1 MTSGRGRYPD
11 EIAGRDSRQMATMAA
26 PESEG
31 PAPAFA
37 EVFARIFPGLAQ
49 LHAGFPRDGLLA
61 VAVWEG
67 REIDDYLHVPLAGDP
82 EFALVGRHQRCDLA
96 LGRDPALSLRHAVI
110 AARVVAGELRIRFL
124 DLQSGSGLL
133 TEDGRR
139 CEALAADGAMFV
151 RLGGYHLFLLPTGS
165 LSQMA
170 WAATA
175 EDTWKTIPERIYR
188 DNRLAPR
195 EPAGRG
201 SSGTRARRLPS
212 IATEVLE
219 PPGPLRPFRP
229 PAGARGAPVADV
241 ELEAASGAERFLLHE
256 AELDRGILLG
266 RYDRCQLGVAGE
278 KMSRIHLLVIR
289 DGAEVWAVDTASTN
303 GTALAGR
310 LVRSVRLQEGT
321 KLVLGLAVSLR
332 WQAPGPVSSP
342 EGAEPGRGPSS

>member
-1 MTSGRGRYPD
+1 MGT
-11 EIAGRDSRQMATMAA
+11 IAA
-26 PESEG
+26 PEPET
-31 PAPAFA
+31 PAPSFA
-37 EVFARIFPGLAQ
+37 EVFARIFPRLAE
-49 LHAGFPRDGLLA
+49 LHAGFARDGLLA

-67 REIDDYLHVPLAGDP
+67 REIDDYLHVPLADDP
-82 EFALVGRHQRCDLA
+82 EFVLVGRHGRCDLS
-96 LGRDPALSLRHAVI
+96 LGRDSALSLRHAVI
-110 AARVVAGELRIRFL
+110 AARVAGGELRIRFL
-124 DLQSGSGLL
+124 DLQSGSGLV

-151 RLGGYHLFLLPTGS
+151 RLGRYHLFLLPTGS

-195 EPAGRG
+195 EPGRVT
-201 SSGTRARRLPS
+201 SGARVRRLPS

-229 PAGARGAPVADV
+229 AAGARGAPVADV
-241 ELEAASGAERFLLHE
+241 ELEAGAGSERFLLHE
-256 AELDRGILLG
+256 SELERGILLG

-289 DGAEVWAVDTASTN
+289 DGPQIFAVDTASTN
-303 GTALAGR
+303 GTSLDGR
-310 LVRSVRLQEGT
+310 LVRSARLHHGT
-321 KLVLGLAVSLR
+321 RLLLGLEVSLR
-332 WQAPGPVSSP
+332 WRAPGPVSSP
-342 EGAEPGRGPSS
+342 EGAEPGKGPSS